1 MSSSSTNSKKRTA
14 TAAALSNEASPV
26 ADKAE
31 VKTEKTEKKTKKAPA
46 PKKEK
51 KPKEEKKATASSD
64 SGDGAAD
71 GAAAS
76 GDEPAKKKRK
86 VVRFNPH
93 NPCDYLDLKRYWKN
107 HESLR
112 IGLLKAQAAEQTA
125 DEAGD
130 KDKADEAA
138 ASVARYTGVLQR
150 LEGRRSDVM
159 LQLKSVAE
167 LLTHGQLADP
177 LLSRLVPAFD
187 PRPEAE
193 KEDDVATPATAA
205 AAASSSLADAEAEP
219 KEAQA

>member
-14 TAAALSNEASPV
+14 TAANLNSEDSPV
-26 ADKAE
+26 VDKAE

-51 KPKEEKKATASSD
+51 KPKEEKKAASSE
-64 SGDGAAD
+64 SGDAAVD

-93 NPCDYLDLKRYWKN
+93 NPCDYLDLRRYWKN

-150 LEGRRSDVM
+150 LESRRSDVM
-159 LQLKSVAE
+159 MQLKSIAE
-167 LLTHGQLADP
+167 LLTHGQLSDP

-193 KEDDVATPATAA
+193 KEEEAA
-205 AAASSSLADAEAEP
+205 PASSAGSSVPTENAEP